1 MLKYKLSKSEKI
13 LDISDN
19 LDDSSNQFL
28 HSTKLESENMQV
40 SSKSDI
46 FEVNQNIQI
55 IIEENEALRKG
66 MHEIMDSIRNQDGE
80 WFSLTLMVLW
90 YCTHFHFYDTLDFLL
105 YFFFSAFCLIY
116 KILH

>member
-1 MLKYKLSKSEKI
+1 MLKYKLNKSEKV
-13 LDISDN
+13 LDVSEN

-28 HSTKLESENMQV
+28 HSTKLVESENIQV

-55 IIEENEALRKG
+55 LIEENEALRTG

-80 WFSLTLMVLW
+80 FSLTLTVL
-90 YCTHFHFYDTLDFLL
+90 
-105 YFFFSAFCLIY
+105 
-116 KILH
+116 

>member
-19 LDDSSNQFL
+19 LGDFSNQFL
-28 HSTKLESENMQV
+28 HSTKLMEPENMQV
-40 SSKSDI
+40 SSSNDI

-80 WFSLTLMVLW
+80 WFSLTLMVL
-90 YCTHFHFYDTLDFLL
+90 
-105 YFFFSAFCLIY
+105 
-116 KILH
+116 

>member
-19 LDDSSNQFL
+19 LGDFSNQFL
-28 HSTKLESENMQV
+28 HSTKLMEPENMQV
-40 SSKSDI
+40 SSSNDI

-80 WFSLTLMVLW
+80 WFSLILMVL
-90 YCTHFHFYDTLDFLL
+90 
-105 YFFFSAFCLIY
+105 
-116 KILH
+116 

>member
-1 MLKYKLSKSEKI
+1 MLKYRLSKSEKI

-19 LDDSSNQFL
+19 LGDFSNQFL
-28 HSTKLESENMQV
+28 HSTKLVEPENMQV
-40 SSKSDI
+40 SSSSDI

-80 WFSLTLMVLW
+80 WFSLTLMVL
-90 YCTHFHFYDTLDFLL
+90 
-105 YFFFSAFCLIY
+105 
-116 KILH
+116 